1 MPSDTNKPADPELNN
16 EDAATVHPE
25 LDAAEA
31 EAEAMLGAGFGEPL
45 GPNYEKI
52 AELFSVENEKLKDE
66 IASYKDRLVRTVA
79 EMENVRKRAEREKQD
94 ISRYAI
100 TKFATDVVQVA
111 DNFQRAIDSV
121 PAASLGTDTTLKT
134 FVDGVVLTEREFL
147 NVFERHGIRRIDPK
161 GEKFDPNLHQA
172 IAEFPN
178 PDLPDGTIAE
188 VAQTGYVIEDRV
200 LRPAMVVVARGGG
213 KAGKPANDDRPA
225 PVTDASGEGQGI

>member
-1 MPSDTNKPADPELNN
+1 MPSDTNKPVDPELPVS
-16 EDAATVHPE
+16 EDIVTLHVNDPA
-25 LDAAEA
+25 DA
-31 EAEAMLGAGFGEPL
+31 EAEAMLGAGFGDPL
-45 GPNYEKI
+45 GPNFEKI
-52 AELFSVENEKLKDE
+52 AALFSAQNEKLEDE
-66 IASYKDRLVRTVA
+66 IKALKDRLIRTVA

-100 TKFATDVVQVA
+100 TKFAQDVVQVA

-121 PAASLGTDTTLKT
+121 PTESLESDTTLKT

-172 IAEFPN
+172 IAEFPY
-178 PDLPDGTIAE
+178 PDVPDGTIAE

-213 KAGKPANDDRPA
+213 KPPKPANDEGPA
-225 PVTDASGEGQGI
+225 AEATGEGQGI